1 MSEQLSDKRRD
12 AIDIFQAGLQAV
24 DPGAAIRS
32 FCQLRDEIL
41 NVDGKNYDL
50 SLFNKIYVLGAG
62 KAGASMAK
70 AMEEILGER
79 ISAGLHDAGRRSLR

>member
-1 MSEQLSDKRRD
+1 MNEQHSDKRRD

-24 DPGAAIRS
+24 APGAAIRA

-41 NVDGKNYDL
+41 TVDGKNYDL
-50 SLFNKIYVLGAG
+50 SQFNNIFVLGAG

-70 AMEEILGER
+70 AIEEILGER
-79 ISAGLHDAGRRSLR
+79 ILSLIHI